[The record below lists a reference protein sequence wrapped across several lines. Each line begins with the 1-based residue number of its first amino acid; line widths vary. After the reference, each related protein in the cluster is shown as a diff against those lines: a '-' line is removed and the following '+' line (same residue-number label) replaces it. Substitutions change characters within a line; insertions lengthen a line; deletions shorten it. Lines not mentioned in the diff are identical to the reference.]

1 MLAKVAD
8 NAQDLELDRG
18 TTSVA
23 PGTERTCALTREPK
37 PVSQMIRFV
46 VGPAG
51 EAVPDIKRKLPGRG
65 IWIDATRTA
74 IEDAVKR
81 NVFARGFKRDVKVAK
96 DLASQTDRLLETAA
110 LDALAI
116 AGKAGLVVGGFAKVE
131 AALDRQSL
139 GRQSLGRDGVQALIH
154 ASDAAVDGKR
164 KLTGALHRNT
174 EKPQNIVVVDI
185 FTGTQLD
192 LALNRPNVV
201 HAALLAGPGSETFLA
216 RAARLARYRTGNS
229 PDAVSADAPT
239 EGALDVNAPTDGAQ
253 GTCS

>member
-1 MLAKVAD
+1 
-8 NAQDLELDRG
+8 
-18 TTSVA
+18 
-23 PGTERTCALTREPK
+23 
-37 PVSQMIRFV
+37 VSQMIRFV

-74 IEDAVKR
+74 IEDSVKR
-81 NVFARGFKRDVKVAK
+81 NVFARGFKRDVKAAK
-96 DLASQTDRLLETAA
+96 DLAAQTDRLLEAAA

-131 AALDRQSL
+131 AAL
-139 GRQSLGRDGVQALIH
+139 GRDGVQALIH
-154 ASDAAVDGKR
+154 ASDAAIDGKR
-164 KLTGALHRNT
+164 KLTGALHRNRA
-174 EKPQNIVVVDI
+174 EKPQEIAVVDI
-185 FTGTQLD
+185 FTGMQLD

-253 GTCS
+253 GTCL